1 MTQVPRELWP
11 IVYRLA
17 TSREW
22 PPRGDA
28 DVAAF
33 FDYANHQRL
42 LSLLIADDD
51 LPQEV
56 IAAKPRFRALDALSR
71 KRYELSRAGVLELQR
86 ILGADAFLFYKG
98 SDYRHH
104 IYDRPEQ
111 RPMADIDVYIPSVEL
126 PAALRKLEVAGYPR
140 KYVDFAGFSPWHY
153 EISVVVAGVHVELH
167 RGFSQRVRAAID
179 YDGMWRRRE
188 WFERDGVSGYRLSPA
203 DALLA
208 HAFGLAKDEFS
219 SELNRFL
226 DFYLL
231 LQRHG
236 GELDTCVVRAKAWQI
251 ERPLLGALHLT
262 SAMFP
267 GAKTAAVSQAMD
279 ALLDPPTRQFLVDQ
293 VLPDP
298 TTERSG
304 WVSGRRIQLRRK
316 FALFD
321 RCWRRAAF
329 VAYYIFATAVGFVFE
344 WRARRSG
351 LNIPPRSMVRSHNR
365 YGSIAE

>member
-1 MTQVPRELWP
+1 
-11 IVYRLA
+11 
-17 TSREW
+17 
-22 PPRGDA
+22 
-28 DVAAF
+28 
-33 FDYANHQRL
+33 
-42 LSLLIADDD
+42 
-51 LPQEV
+51 
-56 IAAKPRFRALDALSR
+56 
-71 KRYELSRAGVLELQR
+71 
-86 ILGADAFLFYKG
+86 
-98 SDYRHH
+98 
-104 IYDRPEQ
+104 
-111 RPMADIDVYIPSVEL
+111 MADIDVYIPSVEL

-153 EISVVVAGVHVELH
+153 EISVVVGGVHVELH
-167 RGFSQRVRAAID
+167 RSFSQRVRAAVD

-231 LQRHG
+231 LQRHD
-236 GELDTCVVRAKAWQI
+236 GELETCVARAKAWQI
-251 ERPLLGALHLT
+251 ERPLFGALHLT
-262 SAMFP
+262 SAMFT

-293 VLPDP
+293 ILPDP

-304 WVSGRRIQLRRK
+304 WVSGRRIQLHRK

-321 RCWRRAAF
+321 RRWRRAAF

-365 YGSIAE
+365 YGSVAE

>member
-1 MTQVPRELWP
+1 MTEVPRELWP
-11 IVYRLA
+11 ILCRLA

-86 ILGADAFLFYKG
+86 VLGADAFVFYKG

-104 IYDRPEQ
+104 LYDRPEQ

-126 PAALRKLEVAGYPR
+126 PAALRKLEAAGYSR
-140 KYVDFAGFSPWHY
+140 TYVDFAGFSPWHY

-167 RGFSQRVRAAID
+167 RGFSQRVRAAMITMAC
-179 YDGMWRRRE
+179 G
-188 WFERDGVSGYRLSPA
+188 GGANGSSGTASVATVCRPPTRSSLTRSV
-203 DALLA
+203 
-208 HAFGLAKDEFS
+208 LAKDEFS

-231 LQRHG
+231 LATVWRRIG
-236 GELDTCVVRAKAWQI
+236 SCVARAKAWQI
-251 ERPLLGALHLT
+251 ERPLFGALHLT

-279 ALLDPPTRQFLVDQ
+279 AVLDPPTASFWSTRFFPTRPRSAAGGF
-293 VLPDP
+293 PDGACSS
-298 TTERSG
+298 RKLALID
-304 WVSGRRIQLRRK
+304 RR
-316 FALFD
+316 
-321 RCWRRAAF
+321 WRRAAL
-329 VAYYIFATAVGFVFE
+329 VVDYIHATAVGLVFE
-344 WRARRSG
+344 WRARRGG

-365 YGSIAE
+365 WAAIY